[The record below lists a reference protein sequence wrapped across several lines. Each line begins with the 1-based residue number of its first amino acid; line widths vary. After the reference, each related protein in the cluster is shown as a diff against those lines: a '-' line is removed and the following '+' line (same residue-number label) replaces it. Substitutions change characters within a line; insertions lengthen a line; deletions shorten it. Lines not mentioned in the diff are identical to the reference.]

1 MILDLILNWVWAIDP
16 AIKALIAAS
25 PYIAGGL
32 ATLTGSK
39 WLYDHKDDVANA
51 AQGVSDRIGEAFNPA
66 NWGRSL
72 QYTPT
77 AEEMELY
84 QSLVKP
90 KLSQE
95 EFDNLANYVSQK
107 STSPVVR
114 YVETEEPTVT
124 VYLSKRNKGRR
135 RKAQSKP
142 VRNPSADDQSQNPPL
157 TDITNKDDDIELN
170 PEHKI
175 TTRSNTTEST
185 RITDSPLLPQD
196 EENNDEEDSK
206 LEDNKPKTEAKPD
219 KKPTLRERTGEKVG
233 EWVKRKISGKPKE
246 PKEPKKSINWK
257 KVGIRAGAVG
267 VVGGGALDLYRT
279 SDGRS
284 PMMHAVETIA
294 TMTGNPNVDR
304 HFEKDR
310 LYEYITPWNSEL
322 NDSTKRKKYP
332 RAFPNTQQLIDS
344 VAPVTPVD
352 IKDSDSAYSE
362 AIKNYDYSD

>member
-114 YVETEEPTVT
+114 YVET
-124 VYLSKRNKGRR
+124 
-135 RKAQSKP
+135 
-142 VRNPSADDQSQNPPL
+142 
-157 TDITNKDDDIELN
+157 
-170 PEHKI
+170 
-175 TTRSNTTEST
+175 
-185 RITDSPLLPQD
+185 DSPLLPQD

-233 EWVKRKISGKPKE
+233 EWVKRKISGKPKKPKE